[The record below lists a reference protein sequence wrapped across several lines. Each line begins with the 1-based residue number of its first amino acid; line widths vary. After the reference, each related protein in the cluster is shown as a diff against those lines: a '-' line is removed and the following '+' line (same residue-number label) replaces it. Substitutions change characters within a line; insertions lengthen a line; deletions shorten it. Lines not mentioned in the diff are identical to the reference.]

1 MEVIT
6 VLSIGQTFRDHCRSF
21 GFKWREG
28 ESVLSKNPKL
38 LFNISGGV
46 VFEGIIAAGS
56 PPEIPRVASCQTC
69 LRTDSWNR
77 IGQSGR
83 HHLAFDML
91 GHFSLYEANEI
102 DTKELMIRTAW
113 NFLIDRINLPS
124 KRLAATVHPQDEV
137 SRTIWEKIG
146 IKKIFLFQDNTH
158 IDPTRTKSGLRTEI
172 LWQFQENPALTEDIH
187 SYIELWNLVFTQFEG
202 TKLFEQPMAFIAADS
217 GMSADRAITAV
228 EGHISDYENSRWQS
242 IISRLKTRSQKFSN
256 AEIYRLADMGRAVV
270 VLIAAGLQPGNKA
283 ASYTLRKIIREAYL
297 ISEVIGLP
305 LDEFSMIVGDYWLD
319 ADQRDRIDAVV
330 KTLKDEFS
338 RFEYCLQKGRHICGK
353 ILQKQE
359 GTLTAD
365 DLSYLAGTYGYPEQL
380 AKKQQAQWDK
390 ARS

>member
-1 MEVIT
+1 
-6 VLSIGQTFRDHCRSF
+6 
-21 GFKWREG
+21 
-28 ESVLSKNPKL
+28 
-38 LFNISGGV
+38 
-46 VFEGIIAAGS
+46 
-56 PPEIPRVASCQTC
+56 
-69 LRTDSWNR
+69 
-77 IGQSGR
+77 
-83 HHLAFDML
+83 
-91 GHFSLYEANEI
+91 
-102 DTKELMIRTAW
+102 
-113 NFLIDRINLPS
+113 
-124 KRLAATVHPQDEV
+124 
-137 SRTIWEKIG
+137 
-146 IKKIFLFQDNTH
+146 
-158 IDPTRTKSGLRTEI
+158 
-172 LWQFQENPALTEDIH
+172 
-187 SYIELWNLVFTQFEG
+187 
-202 TKLFEQPMAFIAADS
+202 
-217 GMSADRAITAV
+217 MSADRAITAV

-305 LDEFSMIVGDYWLD
+305 LDEFSTIVGDYWLD